1 MKVSPTK
8 LKRLMKAAGI
18 EQIDMEN
25 KFVAIKMNFGEL
37 GNLGYLRPNYAKAV
51 ADVVYELGGKP
62 FLTDCNTLYVG
73 SRKNAIEHLYCA
85 WENGFTPLSVGCP
98 IIIAD
103 GLKGTDDIDVP
114 VVGGECVENAKI
126 GRAIMDADI
135 FISLNHFKGHETYR
149 IRRCNQKYR
158 YGQRL
163 KSRQKG
169 SAYERK
175 ARDSCG

>member
-1 MKVSPTK
+1 MQ
-8 LKRLMKAAGI
+8 RH
-18 EQIDMEN
+18 
-25 KFVAIKMNFGEL
+25 
-37 GNLGYLRPNYAKAV
+37 V

-98 IIIAD
+98 VIIAD

-135 FISLNHFKGHETYR
+135 FISLNHFKGHETTGFGGAIKISVWAAAQEPAKR
-149 IRRCNQKYR
+149 I
-158 YGQRL
+158 
-163 KSRQKG
+163 SI
-169 SAYERK
+169 
-175 ARDSCG
+175 